1 MSSDL
6 NPYGQ
11 PLRRFPGH
19 YAAAVVATACALAM
33 QVAWL
38 EIGGRLK
45 IDSWWPLD
53 AVLVAAATGYLLALA
68 ELHLRAATWR
78 PNELVPRLWL
88 LGRALG
94 ANLTIGVF
102 VLIIA
107 WRGSNSCTLRAGL
120 WMVPAALLAAMIAS
134 PLTIGLAFRDGWSRL
149 TTDVP
154 PQDAPRGQ
162 PRSELVHGLL
172 AVGLVLALYTIEQ
185 FEPKYAPPPAI
196 PRPAAA
202 TSPAADRTLP
212 ATSPASPRPPVAN

>member
-6 NPYGQ
+6 DEHGQ

-19 YAAAVVATACALAM
+19 YAAAAVAALGALAM

-38 EIGGRLK
+38 EIGGRLE

-53 AVLVAAATGYLLALA
+53 AMVLAAATGYLLALA

-78 PNELVPRLWL
+78 PNELVPRLWM
-88 LGRALG
+88 LGRTLG

-102 VLIIA
+102 VLIIV

-120 WMVPAALLAAMIAS
+120 WIVPATLLAAMIAS
-134 PLTIGLAFRDGWSRL
+134 ALTIGLAVRDGWSRL

-154 PQDAPRGQ
+154 PPDAPRGQ
-162 PRSELVHGLL
+162 PLSELVHGLL
-172 AVGLVLALYTIEQ
+172 AVGLVLALYAIEQ
-185 FEPKYAPPPAI
+185 FEPKYAPPQAI
-196 PRPAAA
+196 PQPAAP
-202 TSPAADRTLP
+202 TSPDADRMPPKTSQASP
-212 ATSPASPRPPVAN
+212 QSPAEK